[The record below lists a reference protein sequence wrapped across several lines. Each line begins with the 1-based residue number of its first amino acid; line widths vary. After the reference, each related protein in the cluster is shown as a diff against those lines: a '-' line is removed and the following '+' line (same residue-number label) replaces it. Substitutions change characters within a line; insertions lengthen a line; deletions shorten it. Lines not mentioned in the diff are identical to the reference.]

1 MHVHA
6 SRGSKFLRSMEPDR
20 ARDNQNSDCK
30 ATFRVGADNN
40 SRRTGPSWPPR
51 RGSPPAI
58 EDTDGLFPDS
68 RRNEKPIFEI
78 VQVDHFV
85 TESGNA

>member
-1 MHVHA
+1 
-6 SRGSKFLRSMEPDR
+6 METDR

-30 ATFRVGADNN
+30 ATFRVGADNK
-40 SRRTGPSWPPR
+40 SRRTSPSWPPR
-51 RGSPPAI
+51 RVLPLAI

-68 RRNEKPIFEI
+68 RRNEKPISKI
-78 VQVDHFV
+78 GDHFV